1 MSTKVKE
8 CEACGQGFSE
18 DNQNIGTA
26 LRNACAPQHTG
37 PIKRIHEHLE
47 WKSDIAQ
54 IRAELSAYLL
64 RSEQNCC
71 SLSFQDN
78 AQQVLEAEKL
88 FASELARESLN
99 KCLREPAP
107 AKWKCFLSHVQKEA
121 ADACRALGRYLK
133 DKNCSVWYDKEAGR
147 LDLTGMVEGIA
158 GSAAFVIYGTQSYF
172 NRPWC
177 LFELMVA
184 RKLGKTIIT
193 VRETDER
200 HGQLSFAALS
210 HYDPALGDHQII
222 DVSRDYYDAFVEK
235 VLGRVLIAASKQ
247 QMHSADSAS
256 LGKEAR
262 SRLEAAAGTYRQA
275 LKYLYSSDDVAKD
288 EARAIE
294 LLQEAADQ
302 GYAEAQFRLALCY
315 RKGTGVSRDE
325 KKAAALLQAA
335 ADQGLSDAQANL
347 GFFYQ
352 TGKGGL
358 PRDESKARVLF
369 EAAAEQGSAT
379 GQANLG
385 LLYAT
390 GKGGVEV
397 DEKKALALFRQAANQ
412 GDATGQANLGDFY
425 MYGKGGLQIDWAE
438 ARKLYQLA
446 VVQGNPSAQAGL
458 GWCFYKGKG
467 GLEQDYK
474 KAVELLEP
482 AAEQGD
488 ARAQANLAV
497 CYCYGNGVEKS
508 NAKYLELCQLAAAQG
523 SAIAQCNLGNIYR
536 RGDELEKDMAKAVE
550 LYQLSAA
557 QGYSNAQFV
566 LGQCYQEGDGV
577 EKDMTK
583 AAQLYKLAAAQGHT
597 ESQCFL
603 GHCFRN
609 GDGVEKDLA
618 KAAEMYKMAAEQ
630 KFQDAQYFLGR
641 CYQNGD
647 GLEKDLAKAVKF
659 YKLAAAQGFPRA
671 QFALGSCYEN
681 GDGLEKDSA
690 KAVELYKSAAAQG
703 HEEAIAK
710 LDENSSSIS
719 TSVSDITPTISVTIH
734 PHALQWT
741 PLVYSGYWSCDAC
754 RAYGQGPVYH
764 CGACGYDLHAHCA
777 KEAAASTTQPGG
789 ATSATAS
796 EENKLASA
804 AATTIQALA
813 RGKQARSAA
822 KAQVQESPAS
832 HLEDDGHNHLL
843 TYMTQVYNGKYVCNG
858 CRRMGT
864 GPVYHC
870 APCKYDLHPNC
881 AKRREPAAA
890 PSEAPGA
897 PSPAAAAKEKK
908 EEAKAKPAP
917 EHAAA
922 AKIQAQY
929 RGYSTRKLAAP
940 SSDQAG
946 SEKKEAS
953 DSRHA
958 HSLTYKEKVYSG
970 RYKCDGCG
978 QLGTGAVYTCEPCKW
993 DLHPACVGKPAAA
1006 QATDKPPSRSTN
1018 GVSFKVI
1025 CTKQSKADWEK
1036 LPLKEW
1042 DMADV
1047 LVGPG
1052 SSNVAIASWR
1062 WDVGSDHENS
1072 PNMARVVKKASSFPG
1087 IQYVLADI
1095 ISLDQKD
1102 PDIIQK
1108 VVKFSDLYYHLQSV
1122 TSYGSGPESASIRAR
1137 CWISN
1142 ELSRMLYSRTPVK
1155 EICTEAIKSDSWFK
1169 TLPAI
1174 LKQVGVIAD
1183 DKSVWGSAQSA
1194 LAIMIVHIPRYQEKL
1209 ARVMELPFCDIFP
1222 ASSRSYLV
1230 GMIQS
1235 PFVEVSTRNQLYL
1248 SDMLTVYTLWL
1259 HGEKG
1264 SSRPEVQRLILEFK
1278 EVHGA
1283 SKFVQC
1289 ALVLLL
1295 SLSAKYL
1302 EGGLMK
1308 GFSITPADWKRFMD
1322 LLCGEPPPDGRE
1334 KFKCSVVEHANDDQ
1348 SKKQNIGYDALDA
1361 RREVNGVSQAKLN
1374 CQANYN
1380 FILQHNAKD
1389 APYVETS
1396 LQGFATQQELS
1407 EGGTLS
1413 ARERNRL
1420 AITRINMGG
1429 MSDKTPKSYSVVLH
1443 VLFGAEDAFACSSI
1457 REGRSSPVLQ
1467 AFCGMLLQ
1475 QIANLLHNKKD
1486 F

>member
-1 MSTKVKE
+1 
-8 CEACGQGFSE
+8 
-18 DNQNIGTA
+18 
-26 LRNACAPQHTG
+26 
-37 PIKRIHEHLE
+37 
-47 WKSDIAQ
+47 
-54 IRAELSAYLL
+54 
-64 RSEQNCC
+64 
-71 SLSFQDN
+71 
-78 AQQVLEAEKL
+78 
-88 FASELARESLN
+88 
-99 KCLREPAP
+99 
-107 AKWKCFLSHVQKEA
+107 
-121 ADACRALGRYLK
+121 
-133 DKNCSVWYDKEAGR
+133 
-147 LDLTGMVEGIA
+147 
-158 GSAAFVIYGTQSYF
+158 
-172 NRPWC
+172 
-177 LFELMVA
+177 
-184 RKLGKTIIT
+184 
-193 VRETDER
+193 
-200 HGQLSFAALS
+200 
-210 HYDPALGDHQII
+210 
-222 DVSRDYYDAFVEK
+222 
-235 VLGRVLIAASKQ
+235 
-247 QMHSADSAS
+247 
-256 LGKEAR
+256 
-262 SRLEAAAGTYRQA
+262 
-275 LKYLYSSDDVAKD
+275 
-288 EARAIE
+288 
-294 LLQEAADQ
+294 
-302 GYAEAQFRLALCY
+302 
-315 RKGTGVSRDE
+315 
-325 KKAAALLQAA
+325 
-335 ADQGLSDAQANL
+335 
-347 GFFYQ
+347 
-352 TGKGGL
+352 
-358 PRDESKARVLF
+358 
-369 EAAAEQGSAT
+369 
-379 GQANLG
+379 
-385 LLYAT
+385 
-390 GKGGVEV
+390 
-397 DEKKALALFRQAANQ
+397 
-412 GDATGQANLGDFY
+412 
-425 MYGKGGLQIDWAE
+425 
-438 ARKLYQLA
+438 
-446 VVQGNPSAQAGL
+446 
-458 GWCFYKGKG
+458 
-467 GLEQDYK
+467 
-474 KAVELLEP
+474 
-482 AAEQGD
+482 
-488 ARAQANLAV
+488 
-497 CYCYGNGVEKS
+497 
-508 NAKYLELCQLAAAQG
+508 
-523 SAIAQCNLGNIYR
+523 
-536 RGDELEKDMAKAVE
+536 MAKAVE
-550 LYQLSAA
+550 LYHLSAA
-557 QGYSNAQFV
+557 QGYSNAQFILGQCYQKGDGV
-566 LGQCYQEGDGV
+566 ENDMTKAAQLYKLAAAQGHTGAQCCLGLCFRNGDGVEKDLAKAAEMYQLSAAQGYSNTQFILGQCYQEGDGV
-577 EKDMTK
+577 EKDMNK

-832 HLEDDGHNHLL
+832 HLEYDGHNHLL

-870 APCKYDLHPNC
+870 APCKASSSPI
-881 AKRREPAAA
+881 
-890 PSEAPGA
+890 EAPGA

-922 AKIQAQY
+922 AKIQARY

-978 QLGTGAVYTCEPCKW
+978 QLGTGAVYTCEPSKW

-1018 GVSFKVI
+1018 RVSFKVI

-1087 IQYVLADI
+1087 IQYILADI

-1108 VVKFSDLYYHLQSV
+1108 MVKFSDLYYHLQSV

-1142 ELSRMLYSRTPVK
+1142 KLSRMLYSRTPVK

-1183 DKSVWGSAQSA
+1183 DKFAWGSAQSA
-1194 LAIMIVHIPRYQEKL
+1194 LAIMILHIP
-1209 ARVMELPFCDIFP
+1209 
-1222 ASSRSYLV
+1222 SSRSYLV

-1235 PFVEVSTRNQLYL
+1235 PF
-1248 SDMLTVYTLWL
+1248 
-1259 HGEKG
+1259 
-1264 SSRPEVQRLILEFK
+1264 
-1278 EVHGA
+1278 A
-1283 SKFVQC
+1283 
-1289 ALVLLL
+1289 
-1295 SLSAKYL
+1295 
-1302 EGGLMK
+1302 
-1308 GFSITPADWKRFMD
+1308 
-1322 LLCGEPPPDGRE
+1322 
-1334 KFKCSVVEHANDDQ
+1334 EHANDDQ

-1361 RREVNGVSQAKLN
+1361 RWEVNGVSQAKLN

-1380 FILQHNAKD
+1380 FTLQHNAKD

-1413 ARERNRL
+1413 AMERNRL

-1429 MSDKTPKSYSVVLH
+1429 MSDKTSKSYSVVLH
-1443 VLFGAEDAFACSSI
+1443 VLFGAEDVFACSSI
-1457 REGRSSPVLQ
+1457 REKRSSPVLQ